1 LAIIGSSDQWKAN
14 RKDMKSKL
22 WELME
27 DFVGL
32 RSRHVIE
39 DSALQDELA
48 SVLVEVQKVNG
59 LLID

>member
-1 LAIIGSSDQWKAN
+1 
-14 RKDMKSKL
+14 MKSKL